1 MERFQIPPPPKFDFT
16 RPEEWSKW
24 IKRFERFRIASG
36 LELQAEENQVNTLI
50 YTMGDEA
57 EDIITSLQLTE
68 EEASQYNTVKNKLDA
83 HFVVR
88 RNVIFERAKFNQR
101 QQEQGETVDSFI
113 TSLHCLSEHCGYGL
127 LHDEMVRDRLV
138 VGLRDKKLSEQLQ
151 LDSALTLEKAVTR
164 ARQSEQVKNQQDL
177 LKSNFKSAATDVDSI
192 QMKFQP
198 ATGRGRQQKKTND
211 RSGYHTQL
219 GSQRRCM
226 WCGRTPAHSKHQCP
240 ARDVACNV
248 CQKKGHYGKVCR
260 SGAVNEVSTTG
271 SDEEE
276 VAFLGTVSSDG
287 EPWLITLKVNEDT
300 AVFKIDTGA
309 DVTVLSEE
317 IFHKGQFPQLEST
330 KKVLQGPGRTP
341 ITVRGK
347 FSVSI
352 GTENKSTT
360 QEVYVVPDLKCNL
373 LGRPAI
379 QALGLVARVDAVALD
394 SRERVKEQFP
404 KLFKGLGKMEGD
416 YKIELRA
423 DAKPF
428 SISTPRR
435 VPLPLMSQVKK
446 ELSRMEEIG
455 VISRVEQ
462 PTDWCAGMVPVPK
475 PGKNEVRICV
485 DLTKLNESVKRER
498 HMLPSVEHTL
508 GQLEGAKVFSKID
521 ANSGFWQIPLAK
533 ESALL
538 TTFLTPFGRFCF
550 NRLCFG
556 ISSAPEHY
564 QKRMSRLLEGLD
576 GVLCQMDDVL
586 VFGDTQA
593 QHDTRLSTVLE
604 RLQEA
609 GVTLRSDKC
618 EFSKRHVKFLGQII
632 DAAGVRA
639 DPDKVR
645 AVTDMEEPE
654 DVSGV
659 RRFLGMVNHLG
670 KYLPNLAEKT
680 QPLRDLLKKQNTFQ
694 WGHQQQR
701 AFNIIKKELSSP
713 PGLALYNSKAET
725 VVSADASSFGLGAV
739 LLQRQEEGY
748 LKPVAYSS
756 RALTE
761 TEKRYAQIEKEA
773 LAITW
778 ACERFSDYLVGIRF
792 HVETDHKPLVPLL
805 GSKSLDE
812 LPPRIQRLRM
822 RLMAFCYSISHVA
835 GKKLAT
841 ADVLSRAPLRESG
854 RPTQEEEIKLYVSM
868 VMSTLPATEKRL
880 EEIRKCQDGDEILS
894 QVKRYCSVGWPDR
907 SEIDRAYLPYAQVE
921 EELTVEEGL
930 LLKGC
935 RLVIPKSLHT
945 DIIQK
950 LHAGHQGI
958 VKCRERAKQSV
969 WWPGLSTQL
978 QKVVEGCDTC
988 TKKRDNPREPLLTSD
1003 FPDRPW
1009 AKVGAD
1015 LFQWDD
1021 NQYLLVVD
1029 YFSRFIEVAKLTS
1042 TTSLAVVEHC
1052 KSIFARHGIP
1062 SELLSDNGP
1071 QFSSERF
1078 SEFAAQWGFT
1088 HTTSSPRY
1096 AQSNGEAE
1104 RAVRTVKGLLQK
1116 EEDPYLAL
1124 LAYRATPLANGHS
1137 PAQLSMGRQLRTT
1150 LPVTLSSLNP
1160 GWTDIAK
1167 LKEEE
1172 QRMRQRSRVNFNKR
1186 HRAQQLSTLTPGK
1199 HVWIKDTKE
1208 KGTVISQADTPRSYV
1223 IDSPRG
1229 TLRRNRH
1236 HLVSTPVPPAEQT
1249 ISPEPD
1255 LPADQPVS
1263 PALAEQTPVRP
1274 ESPAQAEP
1282 GPAEPGPAQPGSP
1295 VTRARYP
1302 ARERQPPGYLKDF
1315 VPK

>member
-1 MERFQIPPPPKFDFT
+1 QGTFEREGTKMERFQIPPPPKFDFT
-16 RPEEWSKW
+16 RPEEWPKW
-24 IKRFERFRIASG
+24 IKRFERIQIASG

-57 EDIITSLQLTE
+57 EDIITSLQLSE
-68 EEASQYNTVKNKLDA
+68 IEASQYNMVKNKLDA

-88 RNVIFERAKFNQR
+88 RNVIFEWAKFNQR

-113 TSLHCLSEHCGYGL
+113 TSLHCLSEHCGYGH

-138 VGLRDKKLSEQLQ
+138 VGLRAKKLSEQLQ
-151 LDSALTLEKAVTR
+151 LDSELTLEKAVTR

-177 LKSNFKSAATDVDSI
+177 LKSNFKSSATDVDSI
-192 QMKFQP
+192 QTKLQP
-198 ATGRGRQQKKTND
+198 ATGKGRPQKFQARTND
-211 RSGYHTQL
+211 RSSYHTQL

-226 WCGRTPAHSKHQCP
+226 WCGRTPAHSKNQCP
-240 ARDVACNV
+240 ARDVACNLY
-248 CQKKGHYGKVCR
+248 QKKGHYAKVCR
-260 SGAVNEVSTTG
+260 SGAPNEVNTTG

-276 VAFLGTVSSDG
+276 IAFLGTVSSEG

-300 AVFKIDTGA
+300 AVLKIDTGA

-317 IFHKGQFPQLEST
+317 IFRKGQFPQLQST

-347 FSVSI
+347 FTTSI
-352 GTENKSTT
+352 RTDNKSTT
-360 QEVYVVPDLKCNL
+360 EEVYVVPELKCNL

-379 QALGLVARVDAVALD
+379 QALGLVARVDTVALD
-394 SRERVKEQFP
+394 SRERVKEQFH

-435 VPLPLMSQVKK
+435 IPLPFMPQVKK
-446 ELSRMEEIG
+446 ELSRMEE
-455 VISRVEQ
+455 ISRVEQ

-475 PGKNEVRICV
+475 PGKNEVRICA
-485 DLTKLNESVKRER
+485 DLTKLNESVNRER

-533 ESALL
+533 DSALL
-538 TTFLTPFGRFCF
+538 TTFLTVFGRFCF

-564 QKRMSRLLEGLD
+564 QKRMSRILEGLD
-576 GVLCQMDDVL
+576 GVVCQMDDVL

-593 QHDTRLSTVLE
+593 QHDTRLSAVLE

-609 GVTLRSDKC
+609 GVTLRSEKC

-670 KYLPNLAEKT
+670 KYEKT

-694 WGHQQQR
+694 RGHQQQR
-701 AFNIIKKELSSP
+701 AFNDIKKELSSP
-713 PGLALYNSKAET
+713 PGLALYNSKAEI
-725 VVSADASSFGLGAV
+725 VVSADASSFGLGAL
-739 LLQRQEEGY
+739 LLQRQGEGY

-761 TEKRYAQIEKEA
+761 TEKRYAQIEEEA

-841 ADVLSRAPLRESG
+841 ADVLSRAPLRESEQPK
-854 RPTQEEEIKLYVSM
+854 REEEIKLYVSM
-868 VMSTLPATEKRL
+868 VVSTLPATEKRL
-880 EEIRKCQDGDEILS
+880 QEIRKCQEGDEILI
-894 QVKRYCSVGWPDR
+894 QVK
-907 SEIDRAYLPYAQVE
+907 
-921 EELTVEEGL
+921 
-930 LLKGC
+930 
-935 RLVIPKSLHT
+935 
-945 DIIQK
+945 
-950 LHAGHQGI
+950 
-958 VKCRERAKQSV
+958 
-969 WWPGLSTQL
+969 
-978 QKVVEGCDTC
+978 
-988 TKKRDNPREPLLTSD
+988 
-1003 FPDRPW
+1003 
-1009 AKVGAD
+1009 
-1015 LFQWDD
+1015 
-1021 NQYLLVVD
+1021 
-1029 YFSRFIEVAKLTS
+1029 
-1042 TTSLAVVEHC
+1042 
-1052 KSIFARHGIP
+1052 RHGIP
-1062 SELLSDNGP
+1062 SEVMTDNGP
-1071 QFSSERF
+1071 QFASECF
-1078 SEFAAQWGFT
+1078 TKFIAQWGFT
-1088 HTTSSPRY
+1088 HVTSSLRY

-1104 RAVRTVKGLLQK
+1104 RAVRTIKGLLQK
-1116 EEDPYLAL
+1116 EKDPYLAL

-1137 PAQLSMGRQLRTT
+1137 PAQLLMGRQLRTT
-1150 LPVTLSSLNP
+1150 VPVTLSSLNP
-1160 GWTDIAK
+1160 GWTDIVK
-1167 LKEEE
+1167 LKEKNRRCE
-1172 QRMRQRSRVNFNKR
+1172 RGRG
-1186 HRAQQLSTLTPGK
+1186 STST
-1199 HVWIKDTKE
+1199 KDTE
-1208 KGTVISQADTPRSYV
+1208 LNNSPHSHQATTS
-1223 IDSPRG
+1223 G
-1229 TLRRNRH
+1229 
-1236 HLVSTPVPPAEQT
+1236 
-1249 ISPEPD
+1249 
-1255 LPADQPVS
+1255 
-1263 PALAEQTPVRP
+1263 
-1274 ESPAQAEP
+1274 
-1282 GPAEPGPAQPGSP
+1282 
-1295 VTRARYP
+1295 
-1302 ARERQPPGYLKDF
+1302 
-1315 VPK
+1315 